1 MVARAFV
8 VNVTENALDR
18 IGLRAIAWQPN
29 KFEAGMLFKPV
40 INRLRFMNAVIVAND
55 INLSIAFAAG
65 LLEMVQ
71 QPAEQ
76 KIVFVRPQD
85 VINPPRG
92 RIERRGQIVFL
103 ILAWSPDFK
112 LGAFEHPL
120 PSRPWGADQCRVH
133 RRTES
138 SRLAAGFRSADE
150 SAPIAGHAVGRHH
163 GL

>member
-8 VNVTENALDR
+8 VNIAEHALDR

-29 KFEAGMLFKPV
+29 KFEAGMHFKPV

-55 INLSIAFAAG
+55 INLSIAFAEG

-92 RIERRGQIVFL
+92 RTRAPRPDSVSDSCLESGLQI
-103 ILAWSPDFK
+103 
-112 LGAFEHPL
+112 G
-120 PSRPWGADQCRVH
+120 
-133 RRTES
+133 
-138 SRLAAGFRSADE
+138 RL
-150 SAPIAGHAVGRHH
+150 
-163 GL
+163 